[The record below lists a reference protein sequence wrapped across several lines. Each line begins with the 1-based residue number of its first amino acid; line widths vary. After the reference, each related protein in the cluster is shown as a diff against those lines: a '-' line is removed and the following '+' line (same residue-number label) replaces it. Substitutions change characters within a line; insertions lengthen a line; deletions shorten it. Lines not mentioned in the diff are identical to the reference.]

1 MTALPLVAEN
11 VVKRY
16 GTRTVLGGATLKVDR
31 GELVIIRGPNGTG
44 KSTLLGCI
52 CGQVVPDDGRIAIDG
67 HDLRSDPLGARRRLR
82 ALAQIAEAPAGV
94 TGRDWLALHA
104 DVFDDRNAPD
114 RFADEPLKE
123 VLDQLA
129 TTYSVGLRR
138 RLGFAAL
145 QLGEAALHVLDE
157 PFAGVDRDGR
167 ATMIDRIASH
177 LKNGAGVLVAAH
189 DHELADLAQMSP
201 RVVDLSA
208 LVVRG

>member
-1 MTALPLVAEN
+1 MLVQLGDIDFG
-11 VVKRY
+11 Y
-16 GTRTVLGGATLKVDR
+16 PGTEIFSGLTLQVNPGDR
-31 GELVIIRGPNGTG
+31 IGLVGPNGTG

-52 CGQVVPDDGRIAIDG
+52 CGQVVPDEGRIAIDG
-67 HDLRSDPLGARRRLR
+67 HDLRDDPIGARKRLR

-104 DVFDDRNAPD
+104 DVFGDRDAPD
-114 RFADEPLKE
+114 RFADEALEE

-145 QLGEAALHVLDE
+145 QLGDAALHVLDE

-167 ATMIDRIASH
+167 QTMIDRIAAH

-189 DHELADLAQMSP
+189 DHELADLASMGP

>member
-1 MTALPLVAEN
+1 MSSAPLRADRVT
-11 VVKRY
+11 KRY
-16 GTRTVLGGATLKVDR
+16 GTRTVVGSATLHVDA

-44 KSTLLGCI
+44 KSTLLGCV
-52 CGQVVPDDGRIAIDG
+52 CGQIVPDEGSIAIDG
-67 HDLRSDPLGARRRLR
+67 HDLRSDPLGARGRLR
-82 ALAQIAEAPAGV
+82 ALAQVAEAPAGV

-104 DVFDDRNAPD
+104 DVFGDRGAPD
-114 RFADEPLKE
+114 RFADAALQE

-167 ATMIDRIASH
+167 RGMIERIAGH
-177 LKNGAGVLVAAH
+177 LKGGAGVLVAAH
-189 DHELADLAQMSP
+189 DHELAELAEMRP
-201 RVVDLSA
+201 RVVDLA
-208 LVVRG
+208 QLQA